1 MPLLDHKKAMEQGL
15 ISKKQMEKLPP
26 HLVDAIIKSKMKKS
40 KIPKGSHKMSDGTL
54 MKDKDM
60 KKKKKK

>member
-26 HLVDAIIKSKMKKS
+26 HLVDAIIKSKMNNKS
-40 KIPKGSHKMSDGTL
+40 TKNRYICHLWIHK
-54 MKDKDM
+54 
-60 KKKKKK
+60 